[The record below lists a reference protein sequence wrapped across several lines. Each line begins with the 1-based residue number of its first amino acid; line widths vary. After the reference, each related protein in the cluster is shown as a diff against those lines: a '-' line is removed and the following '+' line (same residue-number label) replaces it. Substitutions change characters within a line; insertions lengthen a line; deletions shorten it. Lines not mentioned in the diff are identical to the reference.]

1 MRSATPKVLHKIA
14 GTSLLEHSINRASI
28 LNPASIHIVY
38 GHGGDKI
45 RAELAHLSVEWVEQR
60 EQLGTGHAVEQAL
73 PEIAADKMVLV
84 LYGDVPLIQA
94 ETLATLLAAA
104 EENSSSLSI
113 LTVILDDPTGYGR
126 IVRSAEGEVLRI
138 VEQKDGSAEELL
150 IKEINSG
157 IMAISAA
164 KLQGWLTA
172 LESDNAQGE
181 LYLTD
186 IVAMAAAERAQG
198 GGAEITIVRASSALE
213 VEGVNDRTQLA
224 KLERA
229 YQQQQA
235 AELMRAGVTLLDPS
249 RFDLRGTLQSGSDVL
264 IDVNVILSGKVIL
277 GDGVEIGSNCHITN
291 SVIDAGTVVLPNSVI
306 DSAEIGPN
314 CRIGP
319 FARVRPGTKLRGSAN
334 IGNFVE
340 IKNSDI
346 GISSKINH
354 LSYVGDSS
362 VGERVNIGAGVITCN
377 YDGANKHRTVI
388 GDDAF
393 IGSDTQLVAPVEVER
408 GATIGAGSTIVKD
421 APQEQLT
428 LSRAKQLTLKGWKR
442 PKKVN

>member
-1 MRSATPKVLHKIA
+1 
-14 GTSLLEHSINRASI
+14 
-28 LNPASIHIVY
+28 
-38 GHGGDKI
+38 
-45 RAELAHLSVEWVEQR
+45 
-60 EQLGTGHAVEQAL
+60 
-73 PEIAADKMVLV
+73 
-84 LYGDVPLIQA
+84 
-94 ETLATLLAAA
+94 
-104 EENSSSLSI
+104 
-113 LTVILDDPTGYGR
+113 
-126 IVRSAEGEVLRI
+126 
-138 VEQKDGSAEELL
+138 
-150 IKEINSG
+150 
-157 IMAISAA
+157 
-164 KLQGWLTA
+164 
-172 LESDNAQGE
+172 
-181 LYLTD
+181 
-186 IVAMAAAERAQG
+186 
-198 GGAEITIVRASSALE
+198 

-393 IGSDTQLVAPVEVER
+393 IGSDTQLVAP
-408 GATIGAGSTIVKD
+408 
-421 APQEQLT
+421 
-428 LSRAKQLTLKGWKR
+428 
-442 PKKVN
+442 

>member
-186 IVAMAAAERAQG
+186 IVAMAAAERAQ

>member
-198 GGAEITIVRASSALE
+198 
-213 VEGVNDRTQLA
+213 
-224 KLERA
+224 
-229 YQQQQA
+229 
-235 AELMRAGVTLLDPS
+235 
-249 RFDLRGTLQSGSDVL
+249 
-264 IDVNVILSGKVIL
+264 
-277 GDGVEIGSNCHITN
+277 
-291 SVIDAGTVVLPNSVI
+291 
-306 DSAEIGPN
+306 
-314 CRIGP
+314 
-319 FARVRPGTKLRGSAN
+319 
-334 IGNFVE
+334 
-340 IKNSDI
+340 
-346 GISSKINH
+346 
-354 LSYVGDSS
+354 
-362 VGERVNIGAGVITCN
+362 
-377 YDGANKHRTVI
+377 
-388 GDDAF
+388 
-393 IGSDTQLVAPVEVER
+393 
-408 GATIGAGSTIVKD
+408 
-421 APQEQLT
+421 
-428 LSRAKQLTLKGWKR
+428 
-442 PKKVN
+442 